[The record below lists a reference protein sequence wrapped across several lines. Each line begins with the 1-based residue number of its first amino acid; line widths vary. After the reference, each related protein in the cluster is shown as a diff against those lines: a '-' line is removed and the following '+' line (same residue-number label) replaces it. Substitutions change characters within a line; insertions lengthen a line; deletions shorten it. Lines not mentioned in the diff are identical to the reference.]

1 MRAFVNLPAAIML
14 IDCSHALQSLQK
26 IAVIL
31 SLMSVSGICGRIVVA
46 GEPTRL
52 TVEHLPNA
60 VRVHDKVVSGG
71 LPEGEEGFRSLKQLG
86 IQTVISVDG
95 AAPDLAMARKYGLR
109 YIHLPHSYD
118 GIPNPRVLELA
129 RAVRDSDGPVYIHC
143 HHGKHRSP
151 AAAAA
156 ACVTAGMME
165 SSSALSILELAGT
178 GKNYRGLFE
187 TAANARRVD
196 PAVIDQIPADFPES
210 APLPELTELMV
221 QIEKHHDR
229 LKAAAATGWK
239 TTDSKASREFMAEDA
254 LLLREHFTELL
265 RSPEQN
271 QREASYLSLLRNS
284 EQQSEALEKSLRQWV
299 RDDQSS
305 AVSKSPVPKEISDA
319 FSAVSKLCLECHQ
332 KFRDVPLSEKAV
344 HR

>member
-1 MRAFVNLPAAIML
+1 MTDRSRLTDCLRCMNESAARTIGAL
-14 IDCSHALQSLQK
+14 TVVIIVSTLCSA
-26 IAVIL
+26 L
-31 SLMSVSGICGRIVVA
+31 SLNAS
-46 GEPTRL
+46 EPVRL
-52 TVEHLPNA
+52 NVGHLPNA
-60 VRVHDKVVSGG
+60 IQVHEKVVSGG
-71 LPEGEEGFRSLKQLG
+71 LPEGEDGFRSLKQLG

-95 AAPDLAMARKYGLR
+95 AAPDLVMARKYGLR

-118 GIPNPRVLELA
+118 GIPDQRVLELA

-165 SSSALSILELAGT
+165 PSNALSILELAGT

-187 TAANARRVD
+187 TAATARRVD
-196 PAVIDQIPADFPES
+196 LAVIDQIPADFPES
-210 APLPELTELMV
+210 VPLPELTELMV

-239 TTDSKASREFMAEDA
+239 ATDSEASREFIAEEA

-271 QREASYLSLLRNS
+271 QREMTYLSLLRKS
-284 EQQSEALEKSLRQWV
+284 EQQSEALEKSLRQWI
-299 RDDQSS
+299 RDDQSAPAGKS
-305 AVSKSPVPKEISDA
+305 ATPEETSEA
-319 FSAVSKLCLECHQ
+319 FKAVTKLCLECHQ

-344 HR
+344 RK